1 MYHRR
6 RSRILLAVL
15 ILTALV
21 LITVDFR
28 GGEQGPMWRLRG
40 LATTLFAPVQD
51 GLATVLSPV
60 SDAFASVGDLFRLRS
75 ENADLKAR
83 LDELSQRHR
92 SFEDLEREN
101 EELRKLLAMK
111 DRTGFDVLPAQVISL
126 GPSNYEWTVTLDVG
140 ADDGVAKDM
149 VVIDGDGLVG
159 RVVQVTPNAS
169 RVLLAIDHNFSAASR
184 DARMGETGPVD
195 GRGGDLMVFHPL
207 DPEATI
213 RKGDQV
219 VTAAYDNGLFPSGI
233 PIGQVEDVGEATT
246 LLNRDVLVR
255 PYVDFTRLDHVLVV
269 LHTPPSPVPSMDPG
283 AQGDY
288 TPPHFAPSPTPTPSA
303 APSPAASPDAQP

>member
-15 ILTALV
+15 VLTALA

-40 LATTLFAPVQD
+40 LATTVFAPVQD
-51 GLATVLSPV
+51 GLSTVLSPV
-60 SDAFASVGDLFRLRS
+60 ANAFSTVGDLFRLRD
-75 ENADLKAR
+75 ENATLKSR

-101 EELRKLLAMK
+101 EQLRSLLAMK
-111 DRTGFDVLPAQVISL
+111 ERSGFDVLPAQTISL
-126 GPSNYEWTVTLDVG
+126 GPSNYEWTITLDVG
-140 ADDGVAKDM
+140 TDDGVAKDM
-149 VVIDGDGLVG
+149 VVINGDGLVG

-169 RVLLAIDHNFSAASR
+169 RVLLAIDHNFSAAAR

-207 DPEATI
+207 DPEAVI
-213 RKGDQV
+213 AVGDQV
-219 VTAAYDNGLFPSGI
+219 VTAAYDNGLFPAGI
-233 PIGQVEDVGEATT
+233 PIGEVEDVGEATT
-246 LLNRDVLVR
+246 LLSRDVLVR

-269 LHTPPSPVPSMDPG
+269 LHTPPGPVPPMKSDPTG
-283 AQGDY
+283 GY
-288 TPPHFAPSPTPTPSA
+288 TPPRFAPSPSPA
-303 APSPAASPDAQP
+303 PAASPSPGASPATQP